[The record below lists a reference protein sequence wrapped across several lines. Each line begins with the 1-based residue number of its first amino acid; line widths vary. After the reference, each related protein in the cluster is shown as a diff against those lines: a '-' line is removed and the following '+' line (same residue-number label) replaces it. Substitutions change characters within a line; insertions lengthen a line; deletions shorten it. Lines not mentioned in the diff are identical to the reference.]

1 MSPIKEVILIKKN
14 FNWSFYKNNE
24 LIEEYKNL
32 KIIDNTYQV
41 NEKLKLIKEDN
52 CYKLER
58 LNDDYKVTIDFKNKT
73 CTIELLQENVFTSI
87 NLLEIE
93 IVDKEDK
100 LTIIYMLDDEERNKL
115 VIDLKE

>member
-14 FNWSFYKNNE
+14 FNWSFYKNDE

-41 NEKLKLIKEDN
+41 NENLKLIKEDN

-73 CTIELLQENVFTSI
+73 CTIELLQENESLNEEFDMNTI
-87 NLLEIE
+87 NDFLKYYDIMP
-93 IVDKEDK
+93 EDEFNNI
-100 LTIIYMLDDEERNKL
+100 L
-115 VIDLKE
+115 